1 MMNKYIAALLVIL
14 AATGMEA
21 HTYESALKFAVGS
34 LSYEEFI
41 KQPQARVLED
51 DLLAI
56 IKAIKKAKLDLK
68 QLKQFKSNGSAL
80 QKASRSSLTCFFE
93 QDYHTHHDRQPLL
106 AYAYWKSIVIR
117 GPCLPWQK

>member
-21 HTYESALKFAVGS
+21 HTYQSALKLAVGN

-41 KQPQARVLED
+41 KQPQARALED

-56 IKAIKKAKLDLK
+56 IKAIKKAKHDLK
-68 QLKQFKSNGSAL
+68 QLHQYKSNGTGAAHYKTNSP
-80 QKASRSSLTCFFE
+80 SPTCFLE
-93 QDYHTHHDRQPLL
+93 QDRNAHNAWRSLL
-106 AYAYWKSIVIR
+106 AHGYWKSIVIR
-117 GPCLPWQK
+117 GPCLP

>member
-21 HTYESALKFAVGS
+21 HTYQSALKFAVGN

-41 KQPQARVLED
+41 KQPQARALED

-56 IKAIKKAKLDLK
+56 IKAIKKAKHDLK
-68 QLKQFKSNGSAL
+68 QLHQYKSNGTGAAHYKTNSP
-80 QKASRSSLTCFFE
+80 SPTCFLE
-93 QDYHTHHDRQPLL
+93 QDRNAHNAWRSLFAHG
-106 AYAYWKSIVIR
+106 YWKSIVIR
-117 GPCLPWQK
+117 GPCLP